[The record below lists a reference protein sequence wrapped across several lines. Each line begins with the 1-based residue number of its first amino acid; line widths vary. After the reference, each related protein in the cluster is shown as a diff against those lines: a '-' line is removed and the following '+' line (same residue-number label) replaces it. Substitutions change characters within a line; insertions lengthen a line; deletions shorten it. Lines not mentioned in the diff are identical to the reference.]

1 MMMKTVDDSIPNCI
15 AAGRVAASKPDCPPS
30 KRSRL
35 PLQDAGTAHPLAPVC
50 QIEAEVIE
58 LFQRHAAALS
68 RYAARIARD
77 KTLVE
82 DGIQE
87 ALLRYFIAR
96 TEGQQIDNPRAW
108 LFRVLQN
115 YILDCNRKSNLR
127 QAANLE
133 AAAQV
138 ADAGQ
143 NVEVGYQQDET
154 FRDAL
159 ASLSPREQACIL
171 LRLEGFAYDEM
182 AHILGI
188 RPGTVGALLARGT
201 MKIRKT
207 ILSSGR
213 QQCSKRY
220 SKE

>member
-1 MMMKTVDDSIPNCI
+1 MKMADDNVSDYI
-15 AAGRVAASKPDCPPS
+15 AAGPAAASELNCQPS
-30 KRSRL
+30 KRSRI
-35 PLQDAGTAHPLAPVC
+35 PLGHASAAHHPALAC

-58 LFQRHAAALS
+58 LLQRHAAALS

-82 DGIQE
+82 DSIQE

-96 TEGQQIDNPRAW
+96 THGQQIDNPRAW

-115 YILDCNRKSNLR
+115 YILDCNRKSDSR
-127 QAANLE
+127 QASNLE
-133 AAAQV
+133 AAVQV
-138 ADAGQ
+138 ADARQ
-143 NVEVGYQQDET
+143 DVEAGYQQDET

-159 ASLSPREQACIL
+159 SSLSPREQACIL

-188 RPGTVGALLARGT
+188 RSGTVGALLARGMT
-201 MKIRKT
+201 KIRKT
-207 ILSSGR
+207 GLFSGR
-213 QQCSKRY
+213 QRCSKR
-220 SKE
+220 